1 MTLGRMKASRWQHE
15 RLPDFLWLQAIRQ
28 ETGDLSTANEA
39 LDILDLYVPELSDDL
54 PSASVESPSGEPP
67 PRPIDHLDGRLSSF
81 SLVPEA
87 QHSLASEALSAQATW
102 ALPDE
107 LGHALALYPECPA
120 AWLYESWARTHRPDP
135 EIGLPYLKR
144 LVAAIYDPRGR
155 RSSQLRM
162 IPVARMFAHDKLHL
176 RQGMEIIDLLPRYPT
191 GLDTEGQLRVEQ
203 WARTA
208 SLAFSA
214 TEDTT
219 VADRWVAY
227 FWRHSYDVSPC
238 EPAPRSVPA
247 QDDDEAEDERIEASA
262 GDASP
267 PLPLGQVRDEFLA
280 AVDEL
285 GQALQALQRQ
295 APIDTY
301 EPTADEVK
309 LGLASRQFRLLRR
322 FVADPHLWTN
332 EMAPHLVRS
341 MVDIRI
347 VASWLMKQE
356 GDELFV
362 RFKAYG
368 QGKRKLLKLKLEDL
382 MERQDISFD
391 DADEDFLARLREQV
405 NQDTMEEFQTIDVG
419 GNFSGKNI
427 REMAAETDLADLYSL
442 TYQPLSTEAHGEW
455 GSLIDFDL
463 VHCGNPLHKY
473 HRVGRFDT
481 AASQRVYLGWIRDA
495 FLIAR
500 DTIEEILA
508 GYELDSEPLSR
519 RAWRGWR
526 RYERRL
532 RRWLGVDPVLGHFD
546 LGVDAGVFVE
556 EVEQAASVD

>member
-1 MTLGRMKASRWQHE
+1 MMALGRIKASRWQHE
-15 RLPDFLWLQAIRQ
+15 RLPDFLWLQAVRE

-39 LDILDLYVPELSDDL
+39 LDILDRYVPEPPDDL
-54 PSASVESPSGEPP
+54 PNLGEGRPSGEPV

-87 QHSLASEALSAQATW
+87 QRSSASEALSAQATW
-102 ALPDE
+102 ALPE
-107 LGHALALYPECPA
+107 ALGHALAMYPDCPA
-120 AWLYESWARTHRPDP
+120 AWLYERWARTHRADP
-135 EIGLPYLKR
+135 EIGLPYLRR

-155 RSSQLRM
+155 PSSQLRM

-208 SLAFSA
+208 SLAFA
-214 TEDTT
+214 AMEDTT

-247 QDDDEAEDERIEASA
+247 PDDDDETEDEGMAVPV
-262 GDASP
+262 GDAKP
-267 PLPLGQVRDEFLA
+267 PLRLGEARDGFLA
-280 AVDEL
+280 AIDEL
-285 GQALQALQRQ
+285 GQALRALQQQ
-295 APIDTY
+295 APIDTF
-301 EPTADEVK
+301 EPTPDEVK

-322 FVADPHLWTN
+322 FVSDPHLWTN

-356 GDELFV
+356 SDEPFV
-362 RFKAYG
+362 KFKAYG

-382 MERQDISFD
+382 MEREDVSFD
-391 DADEDFLARLREQV
+391 DADEDFLTRLRDQV

-419 GNFSGKNI
+419 GSFSGKNI
-427 REMAAETDLADLYSL
+427 REMAAQTDLADLYSL
-442 TYQPLSTEAHGEW
+442 TYQPLSTESHGEW

-481 AASQRVYLGWIRDA
+481 TAPRGAYLGWVQDA

-500 DTIEEILA
+500 DTIEEILD
-508 GYELDSEPLSR
+508 GYELNSEALFEGCLAR
-519 RAWRGWR
+519 M
-526 RYERRL
+526 
-532 RRWLGVDPVLGHFD
+532 
-546 LGVDAGVFVE
+546 
-556 EVEQAASVD
+556 QAL